1 MLRLDYFSVEPLT
14 VYLWLAPHLH
24 MNNIYHFYL
33 EIFHFSPTSRSCLMA
48 AVSAVEPALLTPQ
61 AEAEAGHSP
70 LHFSVIHQMI
80 YLHISLLMR
89 VGPGLQHG
97 IFLFALLSLSLSL
110 PASCQSQE
118 PARFLSNYLFLIFHP
133 TADWRTDIRSH
144 GINI

>member
-1 MLRLDYFSVEPLT
+1 
-14 VYLWLAPHLH
+14 
-24 MNNIYHFYL
+24 
-33 EIFHFSPTSRSCLMA
+33 MA

-97 IFLFALLSLSLSL
+97 IFLFALLSLSLSR
-110 PASCQSQE
+110 PAVSPKNQQG
-118 PARFLSNYLFLIFHP
+118 FYQIIYF
-133 TADWRTDIRSH
+133 
-144 GINI
+144 